1 MQIKLSTDT
10 KAAANNNEA
19 ANTIPAH
26 VIERMESEWR
36 QMRQPSPSASLASST
51 K

>member
-1 MQIKLSTDT
+1 MQIKLSTET
-10 KAAANNNEA
+10 KSAANSNA

-36 QMRQPSPSASLASST
+36 QMRQPQTASS